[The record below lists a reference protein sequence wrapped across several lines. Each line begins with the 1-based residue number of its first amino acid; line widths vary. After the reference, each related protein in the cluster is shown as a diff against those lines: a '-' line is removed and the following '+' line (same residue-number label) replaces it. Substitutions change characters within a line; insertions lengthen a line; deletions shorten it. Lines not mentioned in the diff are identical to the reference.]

1 MEIVIIILVLV
12 IIVMAGNFREPEM
25 DPKPY
30 YHQHFDNVQFSAQEF
45 YSVIKELVAEKQ
57 ISNLK
62 VSRFVRSEGD
72 FFSARREYLR
82 ITRKRVAIDV
92 CGFVFGR
99 GFYISCRKGRV
110 PAATDKVIRNK
121 KSAGSKVADIFS
133 RKETFYR
140 IDSDEAF
147 KTFVQQSIVDAIH
160 LLSGGRGMRSKNGD
174 RQMNDT

>member
-1 MEIVIIILVLV
+1 
-12 IIVMAGNFREPEM
+12 MAENFREPEM

-45 YSVIKELVAEKQ
+45 YSAIKELVAEKQ

-62 VSRFVRSEGD
+62 VSRFVRSEGG

-82 ITRKRVAIDV
+82 ITRKGVAIDV

-110 PAATDKVIRNK
+110 PAATDKVFTNK
-121 KSAGSKVADIFS
+121 KASGSKVVADIFS

-160 LLSGGRGMRSKNGD
+160 LLSGGRGMRSKNGNI
-174 RQMNDT
+174 QMNDT

>member
-1 MEIVIIILVLV
+1 MEIVIIILVLG
-12 IIVMAGNFREPEM
+12 IIGMAGNREPEM

-30 YHQHFDNVQFSAQEF
+30 YHQHFDNVQFSVQEF

-57 ISNLK
+57 ITNLK
-62 VSRFVRSEGD
+62 VSRFVRSEGG

-82 ITRKRVAIDV
+82 ITRKKIAIDV

-99 GFYISCRKGRV
+99 GFYISCRRGRV
-110 PAATDKVIRNK
+110 PAATDKVITNN
-121 KSAGSKVADIFS
+121 KSAGSKVVADIFS

-160 LLSGGRGMRSKNGD
+160 ILSGGRGKRSNNGN